1 MMAVAAIEEFQ
12 SCPAAL
18 LSRRHL
24 DKRGSGMRGVKQP
37 VLQRMALAVL
47 ASSTLFLAGCGEENF
62 NKGYVIDETLVNQ
75 VQVGDSAEKVVGTL
89 GTPSTTSTVG
99 SGSYYYISQQAQRSF
114 AFQNPSV
121 VDQRVLAIYFN
132 KSNKVDRIANYGLK
146 DGVLFDFLSNSTPTA
161 GADQNLLSQIF
172 GLFGRY

>member
-1 MMAVAAIEEFQ
+1 
-12 SCPAAL
+12 
-18 LSRRHL
+18 
-24 DKRGSGMRGVKQP
+24 MRGVERP
-37 VLQRMALAVL
+37 VMQRLALAAL
-47 ASSTLFLAGCGEENF
+47 ASCALLLAGCGDETF
-62 NKGYVIDETLVNQ
+62 NKGYVIDDTLVNQ

-99 SGSYYYISQQAQRSF
+99 AGSYYYISQQASRSF

-121 VDQRVLAIYFN
+121 TDQRVLAIYFN
-132 KSNKVDRIANYGLK
+132 KANKVERISNYGLK
-146 DGVLFDFLSNSTPTA
+146 DGVIFDFLADATPTA